1 MREYLLVLFVA
12 AATTFLLTGIART
25 IALRYGAVA
34 KVRSRDVHAVPIPYF
49 GGVAIL
55 GGLIAGFAVASSL
68 PFLGDSLQVAHDARA
83 ILLGGVIICAV
94 GVVDDLV
101 ELDPI
106 TKLAGQVLAV
116 GVLVVQGIQLFWL
129 PLPGGILSPPLAQLA
144 VVTAGILLVSTNA
157 TNFVDGLDGLAAGVT
172 AIGALAFFTYS
183 YLLNVEQGLDRA
195 TTATLI
201 TAALAGACLGFLPHN
216 FWPARIFMGDSGSL
230 LIGLMLAASTISL
243 TGQMDPNAVPYE
255 VGGSS
260 LLPALLP
267 LILPVAVLAI
277 PALDLT
283 LAYIRRTKAGR
294 SPFAAD
300 KLHLHH
306 RLLQRGHS
314 HRRAVLLMYLWTALI
329 AFGVVV
335 LGLLLSWWTV
345 ILVLAITITAILL
358 TTGRPHRRTPTTPPL
373 AKV

>member
-12 AATTFLLTGIART
+12 MATTFLLTGVARQ

-34 KVRSRDVHAVPIPYF
+34 KVRARDVHKVPIPYF
-49 GGVAIL
+49 GGVSIL
-55 GGLIAGFAVASSL
+55 GGLIAAFAVASSL
-68 PFLGDSLQVAHDARA
+68 PFLGDSLQVAHDGRA
-83 ILLGGVIICAV
+83 ILIGGAVICAV
-94 GVVDDLV
+94 GVIDDLY
-101 ELDPI
+101 ELDAI
-106 TKLAGQVLAV
+106 TKLAGEVLAV
-116 GVLVVQGIQLFWL
+116 GVMVVQGIQLYWL
-129 PLPGGILSPPLAQLA
+129 PLPGGVVSPSAALLA
-144 VVTAGILLVSTNA
+144 VLTAGILLVSCNA
-157 TNFVDGLDGLAAGVT
+157 VNFVDGLDGLAAGVT

-183 YLLNVEQGLDRA
+183 YLLNVEQDLDRA
-195 TTATLI
+195 TTSTLI
-201 TAALAGACLGFLPHN
+201 TVALAGACLGFLPHN
-216 FWPARIFMGDSGSL
+216 FFPARVFMGDSGAL

-243 TGQMDPNAVPYE
+243 TGQMDPYAVPYE

-267 LILPVAVLAI
+267 LVLPIAVLAI

-306 RLLQRGHS
+306 RLMQRGHS
-314 HRRAVLLMYLWTALI
+314 HRRAVLLMYLWTILI

-335 LGLLLSWWTV
+335 LGLVLTWWTALIVLTIAV
-345 ILVLAITITAILL
+345 IAVVL
-358 TTGRPHRRTPTTPPL
+358 TTGLPHRRAAKPL
-373 AKV
+373 SKV